1 MTYAEDLA
9 RYAAI
14 FAADA
19 GTDALYYGDRDTTDV
34 ADLCLTMAKVAI
46 VRRDEAKEAGRDF
59 YACAFVEQAA
69 NALNQCHAATLE
81 QLFDAGQ
88 QESDNIARKGN

>member
-34 ADLCLTMAKVAI
+34 TNLCITVAQVAI
-46 VRRDEAKEAGRDF
+46 
-59 YACAFVEQAA
+59 
-69 NALNQCHAATLE
+69 
-81 QLFDAGQ
+81 
-88 QESDNIARKGN
+88 ARPSRPH

>member
-34 ADLCLTMAKVAI
+34 ANLCITVAQVAI
-46 VRRDEAKEAGRDF
+46 VRRDEAQKAGRDF

-69 NALNQCHAATLE
+69 EALNKCHAATLV

-88 QESDNIARKGN
+88 QESDSIARKGN